1 MKTWEELTRIQ
12 KIFLGLFIGAIL
24 ISVGPE
30 SAFLL
35 DVGGVDLILFI
46 VVMYGQ
52 NIKAWGEMYLGII
65 KYPLIETGTYIKS
78 VSLSSILFFITSSF
92 IFSSGFFL
100 LLMFFRKG

>member
-1 MKTWEELTRIQ
+1 MKSWEELTRTQ
-12 KIFLGLFIGAIL
+12 KILLGLLIGAIL
-24 ISVGPE
+24 ISIPE

-52 NIKAWGEMYLGII
+52 NIKAWREMYLGVI

-92 IFSSGFFL
+92 VFSSSFFL
-100 LLMFFRKG
+100 LLMYIKN